1 MEKMKAIIVSENQEL
16 IWSNTEKPEILDNEV
31 LIKIKATAV
40 NRADV
45 VQKKRILPS
54 SSGCK

>member
-45 VQKKRILPS
+45 VQ
-54 SSGCK
+54 